1 MELVGARHDA
11 AFVMEKFEVS
21 ERRACELN
29 RIDRS
34 SYRYQPQPD
43 RNADLR
49 KKLTALAREKPRWG
63 YRRLGVL
70 LERKGETIN
79 PKRLF
84 RVYQQA
90 GLGVRRRERKRLER
104 STATMPLFVRPNQEW
119 SMDFVSDALANGRA
133 LRALTLVDN
142 FTKEAPAIE
151 VDGSLSA
158 PRVTRVLDAVIE
170 SRGTAPESLRIDNG
184 PEFTSRCFLTWA
196 EQRGIRLVH
205 IQPGKPTQNS
215 FIESFNGRF
224 RDECLNANWFENLA
238 DARSKIEAWRLDY
251 NQHRPHSSLAYRT
264 PAEFARVWSPSPCTT
279 VVEQTG
285 ESVKDSLAARTPR
298 ASLTDSPVCSKS
310 SETRVKGKTEGAM
323 MSGEF

>member
-1 MELVGARHDA
+1 M
-11 AFVMEKFEVS
+11 AFVMEKFDVS

-29 RIDRS
+29 HMDRS
-34 SYRYQPQPD
+34 SYRYQPKSD
-43 RNADLR
+43 HNADLR

-63 YRRLGVL
+63 YRRLAVL
-70 LERKGETIN
+70 LEKRGERVN

-84 RVYQQA
+84 RVYQQE
-90 GLGVRRRERKRLER
+90 GLGVRRRERKRLKR
-104 STATMPLFVRPNQEW
+104 GAAAMPLFVRPNQEW

-151 VDGSLSA
+151 VDCSLSA
-158 PRVTRVLDAVIE
+158 PQVTRVLDEVIGL
-170 SRGTAPESLRIDNG
+170 RGTSPESIRIDNG
-184 PEFTSRCFLTWA
+184 PEFTSRCFLAWA
-196 EQRGIRLVH
+196 EQHGIRLVH

-238 DARSKIEAWRLDY
+238 DARRKIEAWRVDY

-264 PAEFARVWSPSPCTT
+264 PAEFARVWSTASPSTT

-285 ESVKDSLAARTPR
+285 ESVKDSLAARKIS
-298 ASLTDSPVCSKS
+298 ASLTDSPACSKAPNTRMKRK
-310 SETRVKGKTEGAM
+310 SEGGM
-323 MSGEF
+323 I

>member
-1 MELVGARHDA
+1 MELVGARQDV

-29 RIDRS
+29 HMDRS
-34 SYRYQPQPD
+34 SYRYQPKPD
-43 RNADLR
+43 HNADLR

-63 YRRLGVL
+63 YRRLAVL
-70 LERKGETIN
+70 LEKKGERVN

-104 STATMPLFVRPNQEW
+104 GAATMPLFVRPNQEW

-151 VDGSLSA
+151 VDCSLSA
-158 PRVTRVLDAVIE
+158 PQVTRVLDEVIGL
-170 SRGTAPESLRIDNG
+170 RGTAPESIRIDNG

-224 RDECLNANWFENLA
+224 RSPC
-238 DARSKIEAWRLDY
+238 
-251 NQHRPHSSLAYRT
+251 PHWTLFL
-264 PAEFARVWSPSPCTT
+264 FARNNI
-279 VVEQTG
+279 
-285 ESVKDSLAARTPR
+285 RR
-298 ASLTDSPVCSKS
+298 
-310 SETRVKGKTEGAM
+310 
-323 MSGEF
+323 

>member
-1 MELVGARHDA
+1 VALVI
-11 AFVMEKFEVS
+11 EKFQVS

-29 RIDRS
+29 HIDRS
-34 SYRYQPQPD
+34 SHRYQPKPD

-49 KKLTALAREKPRWG
+49 RKLTDLAREKPRWG

-70 LERKGETIN
+70 LEKKGEKVN

-84 RVYQQA
+84 HVYQRA

-104 STATMPLFVRPNQEW
+104 SAATMPLFVRPNQEW

-133 LRALTLVDN
+133 VRALTVVDN

-151 VDGSLSA
+151 VDCSLSA
-158 PRVTRVLDAVIE
+158 PRVTRVLDEVIE
-170 SRGTAPESLRIDNG
+170 DRGTVPESIRIDNG

-238 DARSKIEAWRLDY
+238 DAKRKIEAWRLEY
-251 NQHRPHSSLAYRT
+251 NEIRPHSSLAYRT
-264 PAEFARVWSPSPCTT
+264 PAEFARLWSPSSSTT

-285 ESVKDSLAARTPR
+285 EPVMDSLTAQ
-298 ASLTDSPVCSKS
+298 ASLTGSPACSRP
-310 SETRVKGKTEGAM
+310 TNMTMKGSAEGVM
-323 MSGEF
+323 I

>member
-1 MELVGARHDA
+1 MELVGVRQDV
-11 AFVMEKFEVS
+11 AFVREKFEVS

-29 RIDRS
+29 HIDRS

-49 KKLTALAREKPRWG
+49 QKLTALAREKPRWG
-63 YRRLGVL
+63 YRRLAVL
-70 LERKGETIN
+70 LERQGETVN

-90 GLGVRRRERKRLER
+90 GLGVRRRERKRLDR
-104 STATMPLFVRPNQEW
+104 DAATMPLFVRPNQEW

-133 LRALTLVDN
+133 LRALTVVDN

-151 VDGSLSA
+151 VDCSLSA
-158 PRVTRVLDAVIE
+158 PRMTRVLDKIIE
-170 SRGTAPESLRIDNG
+170 ARGTAPESIRIDNG
-184 PEFTSRCFLTWA
+184 PEFTSRCFLAWA

-215 FIESFNGRF
+215 FIENFNGRF
-224 RDECLNANWFENLA
+224 RDECSNANWFENLA
-238 DARSKIEAWRLDY
+238 DAKRKIEAWRVEY
-251 NQHRPHSSLAYRT
+251 NEARPHTSLAYRT
-264 PAEFARVWSPSPCTT
+264 PAEFARQWSPSSSTT

-285 ESVKDSLAARTPR
+285 MPAQ
-298 ASLTDSPVCSKS
+298 
-310 SETRVKGKTEGAM
+310 
-323 MSGEF
+323 

>member
-1 MELVGARHDA
+1 MELVGTRRDE
-11 AFVMEKFEVS
+11 AFVKEKFEVS

-29 RIDRS
+29 HIDRS
-34 SYRYQPQPD
+34 SYRYQPEPD

-49 KKLTALAREKPRWG
+49 EKLTTLAREKPRWG
-63 YRRLGVL
+63 YRRLAVL
-70 LERKGETIN
+70 LERQGETVN

-90 GLGVRRRERKRLER
+90 GLGVRRREGKRLDR
-104 STATMPLFVRPNQEW
+104 NAATMPLFVRPNQEW
-119 SMDFVSDALANGRA
+119 SMDFVHDALANGRA
-133 LRALTLVDN
+133 LRALTVVDN

-158 PRVTRVLDAVIE
+158 PRVTRVLDEIIE
-170 SRGTAPESLRIDNG
+170 GRGTAPESIRIDNG

-215 FIESFNGRF
+215 FVESFNGRF

-238 DARSKIEAWRLDY
+238 DAKRKIEAWRVEY
-251 NQHRPHSSLAYRT
+251 NEARPHSSLAYRT
-264 PAEFARVWSPSPCTT
+264 PAEFARLWSPSPSTT

-285 ESVKDSLAARTPR
+285 EPVKDSLTAQ
-298 ASLTDSPVCSKS
+298 ASLTGSPACPRPTNMTMKGS
-310 SETRVKGKTEGAM
+310 SEAVM
-323 MSGEF
+323 I

>member
-1 MELVGARHDA
+1 MELVGARQDV
-11 AFVMEKFEVS
+11 AFVQEKFDLS

-29 RIDRS
+29 HIDRS
-34 SYRYQPQPD
+34 SYRYQPKPD

-70 LERKGETIN
+70 LEKKGDKVN

-84 RVYQQA
+84 RVYQNA
-90 GLGVRRRERKRLER
+90 GLGVRRRERKRLDR
-104 STATMPLFVRPNQEW
+104 NAATMPLFVRPNQEW

-133 LRALTLVDN
+133 LRALTVVDN
-142 FTKEAPAIE
+142 FTKEVPAIE
-151 VDGSLSA
+151 VDCSLSA
-158 PRVTRVLDAVIE
+158 PRVTRVLEEVIDR
-170 SRGTAPESLRIDNG
+170 RGASPQSIRIDNG
-184 PEFTSRCFLTWA
+184 PEFTSRCFLAWA

-238 DARSKIEAWRLDY
+238 DAKRKIEAWRVDY

-264 PAEFARVWSPSPCTT
+264 PAEFARVWSASPSTT
-279 VVEQTG
+279 VLEQTG
-285 ESVKDSLAARTPR
+285 ESVKDSLAARKPG
-298 ASLTDSPVCSKS
+298 ASLTDSPACSKPTH
-310 SETRVKGKTEGAM
+310 TRVKRKNDGVM
-323 MSGEF
+323 M

>member
-1 MELVGARHDA
+1 MELVGTRQDV
-11 AFVMEKFEVS
+11 AFVIEKFEVS

-29 RIDRS
+29 HIDRS

-63 YRRLGVL
+63 YRRLAVL
-70 LERKGETIN
+70 LEKKGERVN

-90 GLGVRRRERKRLER
+90 GLGVRRRERKRLDR
-104 STATMPLFVRPNQEW
+104 NAATMPLFVRPNQEW

-133 LRALTLVDN
+133 LRALTVVDN

-151 VDGSLSA
+151 VDCSLSA
-158 PRVTRVLDAVIE
+158 PRVTRVLDEIIE
-170 SRGTAPESLRIDNG
+170 NRGAAPESIRIDNG
-184 PEFTSRCFLTWA
+184 PEFTSRCFLAWA

-215 FIESFNGRF
+215 FVESFNGRF

-238 DARSKIEAWRLDY
+238 DAKLKIEAWRVEY
-251 NQHRPHSSLAYRT
+251 NQARPHSSLAYRT
-264 PAEFARVWSPSPCTT
+264 PAEFARLWSPSSSTT

-285 ESVKDSLAARTPR
+285 EPVKDSLTAQ
-298 ASLTDSPVCSKS
+298 ASLTGSPACSKPTNMTMKGS
-310 SETRVKGKTEGAM
+310 SEGVM
-323 MSGEF
+323 I

>member
-1 MELVGARHDA
+1 MPKV
-11 AFVMEKFEVS
+11 
-21 ERRACELN
+21 
-29 RIDRS
+29 
-34 SYRYQPQPD
+34 
-43 RNADLR
+43 
-49 KKLTALAREKPRWG
+49 TALARQKPRWG

-70 LERKGETIN
+70 LEGKGETIN

-90 GLGVRRRERKRLER
+90 ELGVRRRERKRLER
-104 STATMPLFVRPNQEW
+104 GSATMPLFVRPNQEW

-142 FTKEAPAIE
+142 FTKEVLAIE
-151 VDGSLSA
+151 VDCSLSA
-158 PRVTRVLDAVIE
+158 PRVTRVLDQVIAG
-170 SRGTAPESLRIDNG
+170 RGTAPESIRTDNG
-184 PEFTSRCFLTWA
+184 PEFTSRCFLAWA
-196 EQRGIRLVH
+196 EQRGIQLVH

-238 DARSKIEAWRLDY
+238 DARRKIEAWREDY

-264 PAEFARVWSPSPCTT
+264 PAEFARRWSPSSSTT

-285 ESVKDSLAARTPR
+285 ESVKDSLTARKPG
-298 ASLTDSPVCSKS
+298 ASLTDSPACSKALI
-310 SETRVKGKTEGAM
+310 RG
-323 MSGEF
+323 

>member
-1 MELVGARHDA
+1 MELVGTRQDV
-11 AFVMEKFEVS
+11 AFVREKFEVS

-29 RIDRS
+29 NIDRS
-34 SYRYQPQPD
+34 SYRYQSQPD

-63 YRRLGVL
+63 YRRLAVL
-70 LERKGETIN
+70 LERQGETVN

-90 GLGVRRRERKRLER
+90 GLGVRRRERKRLDR
-104 STATMPLFVRPNQEW
+104 NAATMPLFVRPNQEW

-133 LRALTLVDN
+133 LRALTVLDN

-151 VDGSLSA
+151 VDCSLSA
-158 PRVTRVLDAVIE
+158 PRVTRVLDAIIE
-170 SRGTAPESLRIDNG
+170 SRGTPESIRIDNG
-184 PEFTSRCFLTWA
+184 PEFTSRCFLAWA

-238 DARSKIEAWRLDY
+238 DAKRKIETWRVEY
-251 NQHRPHSSLAYRT
+251 NENRPHSSLAYRT
-264 PAEFARVWSPSPCTT
+264 PAEFARLWSPSSSTT

-285 ESVKDSLAARTPR
+285 EPVKDSLTAH
-298 ASLTDSPVCSKS
+298 ASLTGSPVRSRPTHMTRKGS
-310 SETRVKGKTEGAM
+310 SEGVM
-323 MSGEF
+323 I

>member
-1 MELVGARHDA
+1 MELVGTRQDV

-29 RIDRS
+29 HIDRS
-34 SYRYQPQPD
+34 SYRYQPEPD

-49 KKLTALAREKPRWG
+49 KQLTALVREKPRYG

-70 LERKGETIN
+70 LERKGETVN

-84 RVYQQA
+84 RVYRQA

-104 STATMPLFVRPNQEW
+104 GTVAMPLFVRPNQEW

-133 LRALTLVDN
+133 LRALTVVDN

-151 VDGSLSA
+151 VDCSLSA
-158 PRVTRVLDAVIE
+158 PRVTRVLDEVIE
-170 SRGTAPESLRIDNG
+170 SRGTVPESIRIDNG

-215 FIESFNGRF
+215 FVESFNGRF

-238 DARSKIEAWRLDY
+238 DAKRKIEEWRVEY
-251 NQHRPHSSLAYRT
+251 NEARPHSSLAYRT
-264 PAEFARVWSPSPCTT
+264 PAEFARQCSPSSSTT

-285 ESVKDSLAARTPR
+285 EPVKDSLTAQ
-298 ASLTDSPVCSKS
+298 ASLTGSPACSRPTDMRIKGS
-310 SETRVKGKTEGAM
+310 SEGVM
-323 MSGEF
+323 L